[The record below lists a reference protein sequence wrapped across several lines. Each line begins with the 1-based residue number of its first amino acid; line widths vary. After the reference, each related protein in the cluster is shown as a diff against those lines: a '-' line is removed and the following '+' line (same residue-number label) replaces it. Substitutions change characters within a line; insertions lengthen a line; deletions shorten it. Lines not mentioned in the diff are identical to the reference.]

1 MLGGSVYIALLR
13 FILSFVGVILLYS
26 LMSESKYSR
35 KRTVVYYCVFSTI
48 MVALAG
54 IWYVIDWNSCV
65 KMVAF
70 VLYMCFTVFSIMI
83 SSEPLFL
90 SVYKLALTFYLL
102 AVFLIGGIEV
112 AIIFFQGNVW
122 ADIVTRVVLIS
133 AIALFIDK
141 KIKNSIRG
149 FGAYVE
155 SELDRFGAAV
165 MIISI
170 LFGIGFI
177 LNPNIKEQTPLR
189 LFQILINFS

>member
-1 MLGGSVYIALLR
+1 M
-13 FILSFVGVILLYS
+13 
-26 LMSESKYSR
+26 
-35 KRTVVYYCVFSTI
+35 
-48 MVALAG
+48 
-54 IWYVIDWNSCV
+54 
-65 KMVAF
+65 
-70 VLYMCFTVFSIMI
+70 
-83 SSEPLFL
+83 
-90 SVYKLALTFYLL
+90 
-102 AVFLIGGIEV
+102 
-112 AIIFFQGNVW
+112 
-122 ADIVTRVVLIS
+122 TRVVLIS

-189 LFQILINFS
+189 LFQILINFFLTGALQLLMFRLYLHIGREKEYQSEYQLVQMNHRLLERNI